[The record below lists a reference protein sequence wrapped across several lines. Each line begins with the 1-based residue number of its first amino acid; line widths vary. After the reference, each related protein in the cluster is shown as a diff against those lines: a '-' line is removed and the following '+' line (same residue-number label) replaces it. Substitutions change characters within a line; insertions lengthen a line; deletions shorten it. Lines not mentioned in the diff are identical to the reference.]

1 MAKRV
6 VSPQVTKRGKK
17 WQYRIQYKDTEGE
30 RVSVSRSGF
39 GSKKEAVATGSSIA
53 KNLGSNIIIPESVK
67 QEMRMD
73 EFFAYWIEHY
83 CVDNVK
89 ESTLYGYKKNLRNL
103 ILPYIGNLYLTDLNA
118 PTLQNIINDLI
129 KRGYALNRVTAVKG
143 MLTGSLD
150 FAIRMQLIAI
160 NPAKAIRLP
169 NNRKLES
176 SHPECMPVPRMPIT
190 PEQWNV
196 IISRFPEGVPAHF
209 PLIAGYRLGNRL
221 GEAFGY
227 SWDDVNWSRQ
237 KIKVNRQILEKTRT
251 EENGCRWY
259 ISNPKYDS
267 FRELEVD
274 TNTFELL
281 KRMKTLQAKYRDWFA
296 EINYDYP
303 EYYIDENDDVRSAPH
318 SQLVPVHWK
327 NIEFINI
334 RPEDGT
340 LITPSIMRHVSR
352 VIHGNANHKGIDAQM
367 GVAYPDFCYHALRH
381 THGTALIEAESDY
394 KYVTERMGHKNVETT
409 INIYVHATEKLRSK
423 ESAIL
428 DDLYG

>member
-1 MAKRV
+1 MSRV
-6 VSPQVTKRGKK
+6 ISPQISKRGTK
-17 WQYRIQYKDTEGE
+17 WQYRVQYKNTDGD

-39 GSKKEAVATGSSIA
+39 KTKKEASATGNSVA
-53 KNLGSNIIIPESVK
+53 KNLGSNLIIPEAIK

-83 CVDNVK
+83 CIENVK
-89 ESTLYGYKKNLRNL
+89 EGTVNGYKKNLRNL
-103 ILPYIGNLYLTDLNA
+103 ILPKIGNLYLNDINA
-118 PTLQNIINDLI
+118 STLQNLINELI
-129 KRGYALNRVTAVKG
+129 KCGYSLNRVTAVKG

-150 FAIRMQLIAI
+150 FAMRMQLIAA

-176 SHPECMPVPRMPIT
+176 SYPDCVPVPREPIT
-190 PEQWNV
+190 TEQWNV
-196 IISRFPEGVPAHF
+196 IINRFPEGVPAHF

-227 SWDDVNWSRQ
+227 VWDDINWSRQ
-237 KIKVNRQILEKTRT
+237 IIKVDRQMLDKPRT
-251 EENGCRWY
+251 DENGCRWY
-259 ISNPKYDS
+259 TSNPKYDS
-267 FRELEVD
+267 FRELELD
-274 TNTFELL
+274 KNTFELL
-281 KRMKTLQAKYRDWFA
+281 KRMRTLQKKYRSWFA

-303 EYYIDENDDVRSAPH
+303 EYYLDETRTIRMALH
-318 SQLVPVHWK
+318 SQAVPPHWEK
-327 NIEFINI
+327 VDFINI

-340 LITPSIMRHVSR
+340 LITPAIMKHVSR

-381 THGTALIEAESDY
+381 THGTALVEAKADY

-409 INIYVHATEKLRSK
+409 IDIYVHATEKLRGK
-423 ESAIL
+423 ERVLL